1 MTDAR
6 PELTAA
12 RTAIRDLVAKYE
24 ALTLAQRRAYNE
36 TATRND
42 FIDPLFE
49 ALGWNMHDNA
59 EVAREDLVK
68 TVKQR
73 KRVDYA
79 FKTRGVTRFLLE
91 AKRPSASLDDS
102 DSIRQA
108 TDYAWNQGVD
118 WVVLCNFDELRVFF
132 ASHFGRGA
140 RHRPVLVLHHKE
152 YESRIDD
159 LWLLSRPATDSRELA
174 RQMRGL
180 PRRQPVDEQLFE
192 DLAEWRR
199 DLLGAARAYNEDWTQ
214 EQCEEAVQRILNRL
228 IFIRNVEDRGIED
241 PHLVSLAHE
250 LVDNPRSNA
259 ALPQRL
265 VDLFR
270 QLDDVYNERLFAQH
284 FSEDYVGEAQPL
296 VDMVKGLDHRVDGT
310 SYDFSAIG
318 VDVLGTIYE
327 QYLTKVQAE
336 RERRKQQGIYYT
348 PRFVVS
354 YIVRN
359 TLTRALEAAM
369 ERGGL
374 EAARRLRVL
383 DPACGSGSFLIAA
396 FDELDGWFARNDH
409 SMKDTTK
416 RRRHILKENL
426 FGVDLDPQAVEVTRL
441 NLWLRAV
448 DKQELLPEIP
458 NVREGNSLVDK
469 SFDWRREFPQV
480 FAGGGFDVVI
490 GNPPYVRQE
499 ALSLE
504 FKAIAEATYCSFKPR
519 ADLYFYFYERAL
531 NLLCEGGMLGFISSN
546 KFFRSLNAKQLRA
559 FLAQNS
565 MFQDIVDLAGVKVF
579 RGVAV
584 DPAIVVTQRQEAP
597 SNTYDFYFSAI
608 DELRSDDID
617 QNVLDFDIAVSEGL
631 TAQDSQSLSQDIWSF
646 STDAETEIHDQMRAS
661 SIELQEYL
669 GKQVVMVRGIVTGMN
684 DAFIIRQ
691 GLRNS
696 IVRTNPQ
703 SAPLLRPLL
712 AGKDLR
718 RYCLEF
724 KDEYLIGIHTGW
736 TNEQCGDEDP
746 EIWMRKHH
754 PQIMDHLSKFIPQI
768 FSRKNQGKH
777 WWETYPPVSRFTD
790 FEQPKLIYPE
800 ISPEGR
806 FTLDTAGFYPR
817 DTVHIISVNDFYLL
831 GVLNSK
837 PLLHYFKHNAAA
849 LGSTNRR
856 AGLRWKKP
864 YVARIPIVRAD
875 SADPRRRTI
884 ERCVREALELAPRH
898 AAAMKGSHEQEEL
911 CRRLAA
917 LGAEIDEAVCS
928 LYGLTDAQKARVLE
942 G

>member
-1 MTDAR
+1 MTSAR
-6 PELTAA
+6 LDRDRA
-12 RTAIRDLVAKYE
+12 RAAIRDLVARFE
-24 ALTLAQRRAYNE
+24 NLTPARRRAYNE

-42 FIDPLFE
+42 FIDPLFA

-59 EVAREDLVK
+59 EVARED
-68 TVKQR
+68 TVNRR

-91 AKRPSASLDDS
+91 AKRPTASLDDS

-118 WVVLCNFDELRVFF
+118 WAVLCNFDEIRVFY
-132 ASHFGRGA
+132 ASHFGRGE
-140 RHRPVLVLHHKE
+140 RHRPVLVLHHSE
-152 YESRIDD
+152 YESRFDD
-159 LWLLSRPATDSRELA
+159 LWLLSRTPTDTRELA
-174 RQMRGL
+174 KQMRGL

-199 DLLGAARAYNEDWTQ
+199 DLLGAAQAYNENWTQ

-228 IFIRNVEDRGIED
+228 IFIRSVEDRGIED

-250 LVDNPRSNA
+250 LVDNPRTSA
-259 ALPQRL
+259 ALPKRL

-270 QLDDVYNERLFAQH
+270 QLDDVYNARLFARH

-296 VDMVKGLDHRVDGT
+296 VDMVKGLDHRIDGT
-310 SYDFSAIG
+310 TYNFSAIG

-336 RERRKQQGIYYT
+336 RERRKLQGIYYT
-348 PRFVVS
+348 PRYIVS

-374 EAARRLRVL
+374 EAARQLRVL

-396 FDELDGWFARNDH
+396 FDVLDDWFAQNDH
-409 SMKDTTK
+409 SLSETTK
-416 RRRHILKENL
+416 RRRHILGANL
-426 FGVDLDPQAVEVTRL
+426 FGVDLDTQAVEVTRL

-458 NVREGNSLVDK
+458 NVREGNSLVDE
-469 SFDWRREFPQV
+469 SFDWQREFPPV
-480 FAGGGFDVVI
+480 FGGGGFDVVI

-499 ALSLE
+499 ALSQE

-531 NLLCEGGMLGFISSN
+531 NLLCEGGLLGFISSN
-546 KFFRSLNAKQLRA
+546 KFFRSLNAKRLRN
-559 FLAQNS
+559 FLAENS
-565 MFQDIVDLAGVKVF
+565 KFQDIVDLAGVKVF

-584 DPAIVVTQRQEAP
+584 DSAIVVTQRQKTP
-597 SNTYDFYFSAI
+597 SDTYEFYFSAT
-608 DELRSDDID
+608 DELRSDDFD

-631 TAQDSQSLSQDIWSF
+631 AAQDSRSLSQNIWSF
-646 STDAETEIHDQMRAS
+646 STDAEAKIHDQMRVT

-669 GKQVVMVRGIVTGMN
+669 GDQVVMVRGIVTGMN
-684 DAFIIRQ
+684 GAFIIPK

-718 RYCLEF
+718 RYFVEF
-724 KDEYLIGIHTGW
+724 NDEFLIGIHTGW
-736 TNEQCGDEDP
+736 TREQCGDEDP

-754 PQIMDHLSKFIPQI
+754 PQIMNHLSKFIPQI
-768 FSRKNQGKH
+768 FSRKNQGKQ
-777 WWETYPPVSRFTD
+777 WWETYPPQSRFTD

-817 DTVHIISVNDFYLL
+817 DTVHIISVSDVYLL
-831 GVLNSK
+831 GILNSK
-837 PLLHYFKHNAAA
+837 PLLHYFKQNAAA
-849 LGSTNRR
+849 LGSTNRK

-864 YVARIPIVRAD
+864 YVSRIPIVP
-875 SADPRRRTI
+875 ADPNEPRRQTI
-884 ERCVREALELAPRH
+884 ELCVREALDLAPRH

-911 CRRLAA
+911 GRRLDA
-917 LGAEIDEAVCS
+917 LNAEIDAAVCS
-928 LYGLTDAQKARVLE
+928 LYGLTDAQKARVM
-942 G
+942 GSS